1 MRKKHFSYICAITLI
16 LLVTQQGTVSSIAS
30 STDCLPQEAGITV
43 GIEHDLTPSMS
54 VSPSEEII
62 PDDRKIDWSYAGI
75 PGGIPERTSVCAIID
90 STVYG
95 NGTTDATDTIQNAL
109 DSCPDEQVVF
119 VPEGTYLV
127 SGTVH
132 LYDFDTLRGA
142 GPGKTIL
149 KHTGGYSRSIV
160 DMRGLIYWQLASLH
174 KTHNV
179 LTADK
184 DSLVITLSETSG
196 ITPGDILL
204 INQLNDNILVDPEGV
219 EGKCTYCGYE
229 NGDRTL
235 GQIAGVN
242 AVFGNLVTL
251 NLPLHWTYD
260 TDLDPW
266 AYQVDA
272 DAMIHNAGLEGL
284 SLTQDNPEVEFMIEM
299 DGAQY
304 SWVKNVEIQNI
315 QRRAMWIINSLQ
327 NEIRECYV
335 HTGID
340 GYGRDRG
347 YGILLDVHSSN
358 NLVENNILS
367 TIDGGGV
374 MTAGGASGNVIA
386 YNYIHN
392 ILFDDPWWLIASPS
406 INHAPHPK
414 MNLWEVDI
422 GIKAEGDIIHGSSS
436 HNTIFRSRM
445 AGWQS
450 DTITTRNNAIEFA
463 AKNTYMNVVGS
474 VLGMPGKSNRY
485 EVLPGQPYD
494 DWSEKVIWTLGVGS
508 GVDDPNVV
516 ATLLRH
522 GNYDYVTN
530 SVVWDPGIANHE
542 LPDSLYLGGRPDWWC
557 QETPWPPIGP
567 DVAGYYHDIPA
578 KRRFEGL
585 PCGQPTE
592 LTLSGFPGDKAIY
605 LNWDL
610 NTILPVTST
619 WEISYTGP
627 TGNQP
632 SPITGLPEATRD
644 YTLTGLTNYFSY
656 SITLNAMLGGTP
668 FLTDTLIV
676 MPSDI
681 MVFLPIAIKK

>member
-1 MRKKHFSYICAITLI
+1 MKKKHVRFNIVLALI
-16 LLVTQQGTVSSIAS
+16 LLVTQKSAVMSVAS
-30 STDCLPQEAGITV
+30 SKDSLPQEAGNKVDNEDGITTAV
-43 GIEHDLTPSMS
+43 N
-54 VSPSEEII
+54 VSPGEDII
-62 PDDRKIDWSYAGI
+62 PDDRKIDWGFAGI
-75 PGGIPERTSVCAIID
+75 PGGIPERTEICATID

-95 NGTTDATDTIQNAL
+95 NGTIDAREVIQNAL

-119 VPEGTYLV
+119 LPEGTYLV
-127 SGTVH
+127 DGTIH
-132 LYDFDTLRGA
+132 IYDYDTLRGA
-142 GPGKTIL
+142 GPSKTIL

-160 DMRGLIYWQLASLH
+160 DMRGSIYWQLASLH

-179 LTADK
+179 LAAEK
-184 DSLVITLSETSG
+184 DSTVITLSETSG

-204 INQLNDNILVDPEGV
+204 INQLNDNSLVDPVGV

-235 GQIAGVN
+235 GQLVEVEAVN
-242 AVFGNLVTL
+242 DHQVTL

-272 DAMIHNAGLEGL
+272 YAMIRNAGLEDL
-284 SLTQDNPEVEFMIEM
+284 TLTQDDPEVEFMIEM

-304 SWVKNVEIQNI
+304 SWVRNVEIQNI
-315 QRRAMWIINSLQ
+315 QRRAMWIIDSLQ
-327 NEIRECYV
+327 NEIRECYI
-335 HTGID
+335 HAGID

-358 NLVENNILS
+358 NLVEDNILS

-414 MNLWEVDI
+414 MNLWEGDI
-422 GIKAEGDIIHGSSS
+422 GIKAEGDIIHGSAS

-474 VLGMPGKSNRY
+474 VLGTSGKSNRY

-494 DWSEKVIWTLGVGS
+494 DWSEIAIWVLGVGS
-508 GVDDPNVV
+508 GVDDPNIA

-530 SVVWDPGIANHE
+530 SVMWDPGIINHN

-557 QETPWPPIGP
+557 QEAPWPPIGP
-567 DVAGYYHDIPA
+567 DVAGYYNDIPA

-585 PCGQPTE
+585 PCNQASD
-592 LTLSGFPGDKAIY
+592 LTLIGFPG
-605 LNWDL
+605 NE
-610 NTILPVTST
+610 TINLTWKVNVVLPITST

-627 TGNQP
+627 TGDQP
-632 SPITGLPEATRD
+632 SPITGLPEATRA
-644 YTLTGLTNYFSY
+644 YTLTGLANYVPY
-656 SITLNAMLGGTP
+656 SVTLNAILDNTPLLTGTI
-668 FLTDTLIV
+668 TI
-676 MPSDI
+676 MPSGTL
-681 MVFLPIAIKK
+681 VFLPLIKK